1 MFLISLSISRISF
14 RKRFLETKLS
24 LVGQNDRFLRLVL
37 GLQTVKVYRNNLKQ
51 IEENKLILT

>member
-1 MFLISLSISRISF
+1 MFLSSLPISRISF

-24 LVGQNDRFLRLVL
+24 LIVENNRFLRLVL

-51 IEENKLILT
+51 IQENKLILT

>member
-1 MFLISLSISRISF
+1 MVLISLSISRISL

-24 LVGQNDRFLRLVL
+24 LIVENNRFLRLVL